1 METTNPGE
9 QAASEA
15 VDDPVYL
22 DPDRPLEERVAD
34 LVARMTLEEK
44 IAQMLYAAPA
54 IPRLGV
60 PEYNWWN
67 ECLHGVARA
76 GVATVFPQAI
86 GLAASFNTELL
97 SEVATAISDEARA
110 KHHEFARRGDR
121 GIYKGL
127 TEWSP
132 NINIFRDPRWGRGQ
146 ETYGEDP
153 YLTSRMGVAFVRGLQ
168 GEDPRYLKV
177 VATPKHFAVHSGPE
191 PLRHGFD
198 ARVSPKDL
206 RETYLPAFQACVQE
220 GHAASVMGAYNR
232 VNGEPCCAS
241 PTLLQKILR
250 EEWGFDGYV
259 VSDCGAIQ
267 DIHVHHQV
275 THSPEE
281 SAALAV
287 NAGCDLN
294 CGRTYESLRE
304 AVRQGLV
311 SEEALDRSVKRLM
324 AARFRLGMFDPPE
337 RVPYA
342 QIPYERNDCEE
353 HRQLA
358 RRMARESMVLL
369 KNDGLLPLAKNL
381 NCVAVIGPNAD
392 EKKILLGNYS
402 GTPSKYVTP
411 LEGIRGHVSPET
423 QVLYAQGCDH
433 WSTHEDGWGGSAD
446 RGFTEALAAAERA
459 EVVVMCLGLS
469 PELEGEEGDAAQSEG
484 GDRKSLDLPGM
495 QQPLLEAVWATGKPV
510 VLVLFNGSPLS
521 INWAAE
527 HVPAILEAWYPG
539 EEGGTALAE
548 ILFGDDN
555 PAGRLPIT
563 FVKSLDQ
570 VPPFTDYRLK
580 GRTYRYLEDEPL
592 YPFGYGLSYTSFTYH
607 RLRLSSKVVQADEPL
622 EVSVEVENTGERA
635 GDEVVQLYLKD
646 LETSG
651 PAPICA
657 LQGFTRIHLQPGEKR
672 TVSFTVTPRQRAFIN
687 DEGKCLL
694 EPGTFRVTV
703 GGSQPDARSE
713 ALTGVPV
720 LAEEFEVIGAVVE
733 LESGGR
739 AGPP

>member
-1 METTNPGE
+1 
-9 QAASEA
+9 
-15 VDDPVYL
+15 
-22 DPDRPLEERVAD
+22 
-34 LVARMTLEEK
+34 
-44 IAQMLYAAPA
+44 
-54 IPRLGV
+54 
-60 PEYNWWN
+60 
-67 ECLHGVARA
+67 
-76 GVATVFPQAI
+76 
-86 GLAASFNTELL
+86 
-97 SEVATAISDEARA
+97 
-110 KHHEFARRGDR
+110 
-121 GIYKGL
+121 
-127 TEWSP
+127 
-132 NINIFRDPRWGRGQ
+132 
-146 ETYGEDP
+146 
-153 YLTSRMGVAFVRGLQ
+153 
-168 GEDPRYLKV
+168 
-177 VATPKHFAVHSGPE
+177 
-191 PLRHGFD
+191 
-198 ARVSPKDL
+198 
-206 RETYLPAFQACVQE
+206 
-220 GHAASVMGAYNR
+220 
-232 VNGEPCCAS
+232 
-241 PTLLQKILR
+241 
-250 EEWGFDGYV
+250 
-259 VSDCGAIQ
+259 
-267 DIHVHHQV
+267 
-275 THSPEE
+275 
-281 SAALAV
+281 
-287 NAGCDLN
+287 
-294 CGRTYESLRE
+294 
-304 AVRQGLV
+304 
-311 SEEALDRSVKRLM
+311 
-324 AARFRLGMFDPPE
+324 
-337 RVPYA
+337 
-342 QIPYERNDCEE
+342 
-353 HRQLA
+353 
-358 RRMARESMVLL
+358 
-369 KNDGLLPLAKNL
+369 
-381 NCVAVIGPNAD
+381 
-392 EKKILLGNYS
+392 
-402 GTPSKYVTP
+402 
-411 LEGIRGHVSPET
+411 
-423 QVLYAQGCDH
+423 
-433 WSTHEDGWGGSAD
+433 
-446 RGFTEALAAAERA
+446 
-459 EVVVMCLGLS
+459 
-469 PELEGEEGDAAQSEG
+469 
-484 GDRKSLDLPGM
+484 M